1 MEYET
6 VIGLEVH
13 VQLQTQ
19 SKMFCSCRADY
30 QDAPVNSRVC
40 PVCLG
45 LPGALPVINRRAVEF
60 TVMTGL
66 ALNCDIPRLTKFDR
80 KNYPYPDLMKGY
92 QISQFDLPLAINGR
106 LEIETDGAIK
116 SVGVTRVHLEE
127 DVAKLQHF
135 PGGNGGYSLVDVNRS
150 GVPLM
155 EIVSEPDMRS
165 AEEARAYL
173 TTMHSLLVYL
183 GVSTGN
189 MQDGSFRCDANISI
203 RPVGS
208 GEFGNRT
215 EIKNMN
221 SFRSVFQALNYEV
234 ERQRQVLEDG
244 GRIVQETRGWVE
256 GRAVTVS
263 QRSKEDAH
271 DYRYF
276 PEPDLPPLDIDPSWV
291 KEIRER
297 LPELAP
303 QRCTRFQEDY
313 GRSEYDA
320 RLLTSSKAMA
330 DYFENT
336 SKLLIVEASKVFPA
350 MSSTAVVSQRAS
362 SESPPTTEI
371 VLESPLEASEEL
383 PAMAATAELSKQVSN
398 WMLGDLSG
406 LLNQENR
413 DISESPVSPEHLAEL
428 IELVNEGTIS
438 VTMAKTVLMEAY
450 SSGASPKQIVQ
461 ERGYTQI
468 SDTSSVEPAV
478 REALEAN
485 PQAVADYLSGKESAA
500 KFLVGQVMKITRGQ
514 AKPDLVNQLVTA
526 ALEQAKTEAG

>member
-1 MEYET
+1 MVAHDTSPRTGTEYET

-13 VQLQTQ
+13 VQLLTQ

-30 QDAPVNSRVC
+30 QSAPVNSRVC

-45 LPGALPVINRRAVEF
+45 LPGALPVINRKAVEF
-60 TVMTGL
+60 TIMTGL

-92 QISQFDLPLAINGR
+92 QISQYDLPIAVSGHLDIDV
-106 LEIETDGAIK
+106 DGAAR
-116 SVGVTRVHLEE
+116 SVGVHRVHLEE

-135 PGGNGGYSLVDVNRS
+135 PDDDGGYSLVDVNRS
-150 GVPLM
+150 GVALM

-173 TTMHSLLVYL
+173 VTLHSLLQYL
-183 GVSTGN
+183 GVTTGN

-208 GEFGNRT
+208 EEYGNRS

-221 SFRSVFQALNYEV
+221 SFRSVYQALNFEAD
-234 ERQRQVLEDG
+234 RQRRVLEDG
-244 GRIVQETRGWVE
+244 GRVVQETRGWVE

-276 PEPDLPPLDIDPSWV
+276 PEPDLPPLDIAPDWV
-291 KEIRER
+291 EDLRLH

-303 QRCTRFQEDY
+303 QRCQRFCDQY
-313 GRSEYDA
+313 GLSEYNA
-320 RLLTSSKAMA
+320 RLLTSGKAMA
-330 DYFENT
+330 DYFE
-336 SKLLIVEASKVFPA
+336 
-350 MSSTAVVSQRAS
+350 TAVRQ
-362 SESPPTTEI
+362 PGTTGQA
-371 VLESPLEASEEL
+371 LNTYA
-383 PAMAATAELSKQVSN
+383 KQVSN
-398 WMLGDLSG
+398 WILGDLSA

-413 DISESPVSPEHLAEL
+413 DISDSPVSPEHLVEL
-428 IELVNEGTIS
+428 IGMVDDGAIS
-438 VTMAKTVLMEAY
+438 VSMAKTVLEEAY
-450 SSGASPKQIVQ
+450 ASGDSPRRIVD

-468 SDTSSVEPAV
+468 SDTSAVEPSV
-478 REALEAN
+478 LEALDAN
-485 PQAVADYLSGKESAA
+485 PRAVSDYLAGKESAA
-500 KFLVGQVMKITRGQ
+500 KFLVGQVMKLTRGQ
-514 AKPDLVNQLVTA
+514 AKPDVVNQLVA
-526 ALEQAKTEAG
+526 SALERIRAEKA